1 MAFHLR
7 YSVDLLED
15 LYENVINEGTIITL
29 EGRFTRYDI
38 APTVYEYDGA
48 STATDDGINV
58 IQPTGHSTG
67 RWLRVQEVQT
77 QGDWNETDT
86 TAYGYLNN
94 KPMLAPVA
102 TSGSYG
108 SLTSK
113 PTIPTTSD
121 QLTEG
126 TTNLFITNG
135 RVRSALGAGSG
146 ISYNSSTGVVTNTSP
161 AVSPTSSNPSRAI
174 STTGANNTYTISTT
188 RAAFAVYTINFSAA
202 LTLTTS
208 SGKVSL
214 DYSLDGGTTWNI
226 GPSVSQV
233 FSLALTINF
242 NQDQVLSRMIPAN
255 ALVRINRITNTNV
268 TIALS
273 ANQEEVLF

>member
-1 MAFHLR
+1 MAFHNQ
-7 YSVDLLED
+7 YTADLLAD
-15 LYENVINEGTIITL
+15 LYDTVIGEGVIMTL
-29 EGRFTRYDI
+29 QGRFSRFDI
-38 APTVYEYDGA
+38 PPTLYEYVGS
-48 STATDDGINV
+48 STLTDDGDNV
-58 IQPTGHSTG
+58 IQPTGVDPG
-67 RWLRVQEVQT
+67 RYIKVVDLQL
-77 QGDWNETDT
+77 QGDWSETSS
-86 TAYGYLNN
+86 TALSFINN

-102 TSGSYG
+102 TSGSYS

-113 PTIPTTSD
+113 PTIPTSSD

-135 RVRSALGAGSG
+135 RVRSALSNGSG
-146 ISYNSSTGVVTNTSP
+146 ISYNSSTGIISNSSP

-174 STTGANNTYTISTT
+174 STTGTNNTYTISTT
-188 RAAFAVYTINFSAA
+188 RPSFAVYTVNFSAA

-214 DYSLDGGTTWNI
+214 DYSLDGGSTWNI

-273 ANQEEVLF
+273 ANQEEVLL